1 MMRACLLIL
10 LALSLGCG
18 RGPTLAKVG
27 GESIT
32 EADLQVLAEVNPRLK
47 PRLETPAGKQKILE
61 TFVEQTLLHREAMR
75 RALHRSDRVKKKL
88 ELYKKIIIAQATL
101 DDEMDKKVKEY
112 FDNHKDEFER
122 VKLSHILIRT
132 VAAEDPKAKGKKPAA
147 RRGDAEA
154 QKLIARVED
163 RIKKGEDFGK
173 LASEV
178 SEDDRTK
185 KSDGSLGYVTIR
197 DKRLER
203 WGWLPV
209 AEKAFAMNE
218 GEVSP
223 PIKSAEGYHLVKVVE
238 GKRLQP
244 LEEADAGIRFRIQ
257 QEVRTKLLDD
267 LKKKYKVKYVQ
278 AEKKEAAP
286 ATPPATGTTPEA
298 PTPPAEAPP
307 AP

>member
-1 MMRACLLIL
+1 MKRTCFLLL
-10 LALSLGCG
+10 VALTLSLGCG
-18 RGPTLAKVG
+18 RGPILAKVG

-75 RALHRSDRVKKKL
+75 RALHRNDRVKKKL
-88 ELYKKIIIAQATL
+88 DLYKKIIIAQATL
-101 DDEMDKKVKEY
+101 DDEMDRKVKEY

-132 VAAEDPKAKGKKPAA
+132 VAAEDPKAKGKKPAVK
-147 RRGDAEA
+147 RGDAEA
-154 QKLIARVED
+154 QRLIAKVED
-163 RIKKGEDFGK
+163 RVKQGEDFGK

-178 SEDDRTK
+178 SEDDRTRK
-185 KSDGSLGYVTIR
+185 GDGSLGYVTLR

-203 WGWLPV
+203 WGWLPI
-209 AEKAFAMNE
+209 AEQAFAMNE
-218 GEVSP
+218 GELSAS
-223 PIKSAEGYHLVKVVE
+223 IKSAEGYHLVKVVE

-286 ATPPATGTTPEA
+286 APATPEA
-298 PTPPAEAPP
+298 PTPPGPVETPSTP
-307 AP
+307 